1 MRERTS
7 VRGGS
12 IPPSVQIKLKTLTA
26 MPDTSKREA
35 LASLFT
41 EVNALGFLT
50 TCSAEWDSLT
60 CEEQMLVEQAIED

>member
-1 MRERTS
+1 
-7 VRGGS
+7 
-12 IPPSVQIKLKTLTA
+12 

-41 EVNALGFLT
+41 EVNTLGNLF